1 MTNKYSA
8 RIVEIDPIIEE
19 MLLLSVNGVTVRCF
33 AGHCP
38 SVIEVGENYSA
49 EFEMVLPDEIDI
61 SICESIETRVEML
74 DDGFSCEIH
83 GRLEGDTFKSFVEFA
98 DQDIH
103 FDFPHLNGQFV
114 KITAHRIDVSF
125 RGTGPL

>member
-1 MTNKYSA
+1 MTKKYSA
-8 RIVEIDPIIEE
+8 LIVEIDPIIEE
-19 MLLLSVNGVTVRCF
+19 MVLLSVNGVTVRCF
-33 AGHCP
+33 AGYCP
-38 SVIEVGENYSA
+38 SVIEIGETYSA
-49 EFEMVLPDEIDI
+49 EFEMMLPDEIDI
-61 SICESIETRVEML
+61 SKCESSETRVEML

-114 KITAHRIDVSF
+114 KIRAQRIDVSF
-125 RGTGPL
+125 

>member
-1 MTNKYSA
+1 MTKKYPA
-8 RIVEIDPIIEE
+8 HIVEIDPIIEE
-19 MLLLSVNGVTVRCF
+19 MVLLSINGVTVRCF

-38 SVIEVGENYSA
+38 SVIEVGETYSA

-61 SICESIETRVEML
+61 SKCDGSETRVEML
-74 DDGFSCEIH
+74 DNGFSCDIY
-83 GRLEGDTFKSFVEFA
+83 GRLEGDTLKSFVEFA

-114 KITAHRIDVSF
+114 KIRAQRIDVSF
-125 RGTGPL
+125 

>member
-1 MTNKYSA
+1 MIKKYLVN
-8 RIVEIDPIIEE
+8 IVEIDPMIEE
-19 MLLLSVNGVTVRCF
+19 MVLLSINGVTVRCF

-38 SVIEVGENYSA
+38 SVIEVGETYSA

-61 SICESIETRVEML
+61 SKCDGSETRVEML
-74 DDGFSCEIH
+74 DNGFSCDIY
-83 GRLEGDTFKSFVEFA
+83 GRLEGDTLKSFVEFA

-114 KITAHRIDVSF
+114 KIRAQRIDVSF
-125 RGTGPL
+125 